1 MKPFRFEPLLDL
13 AEQREDEQ
21 TQVLSALSARERA
34 AREELRLL
42 EVEREQA
49 FDQFASPTGP
59 IDAEQ
64 YRAALAYAE
73 LLTERIAAQEAVI
86 DEAVRAVSEA
96 RNALLEVVK
105 ERRSFEHL
113 RDQDE
118 AAAAE
123 VADRREASQVDDLN
137 MARHNRRPA

>member
-1 MKPFRFEPLLDL
+1 MKPFRFESLLDL

-21 TQVLSALSARERA
+21 TQVLSTLSGRERA

-42 EVEREQA
+42 EIEREQA
-49 FDQFASPTGP
+49 FEQFADPTGP
-59 IDAEQ
+59 IDADQ
-64 YRAALAYAE
+64 HRAALAYAE

-86 DEAVRAVSEA
+86 EEAVREVAEA
-96 RNALLEVVK
+96 RSALLEVVK

-118 AAAAE
+118 AAATE
-123 VADRREASQVDDLN
+123 IADRREANQVDDLN
-137 MARHNRRPA
+137 MARHNRRTA

>member
-1 MKPFRFEPLLDL
+1 MKPFRFESLLEL

-21 TQVLSALSARERA
+21 TQVLSALSAQERA
-34 AREELRLL
+34 AREALHLL

-49 FDQFASPTGP
+49 FAQFADPTGR
-59 IDAEQ
+59 IDADQ

-73 LLTERIAAQEAVI
+73 LLTERIASQGVVV
-86 DEAVRAVSEA
+86 DEAVRQVAEA

-118 AAAAE
+118 ATATE
-123 VADRREASQVDDLN
+123 LADRREASQVDDLN
-137 MARHNRRPA
+137 MARHNRRTA